1 MGLFDHLCLFGP
13 TPQNLTP
20 FSAGTGLHTGYK
32 HVRQHYIVNIL
43 CRGVHR
49 EDKYQ
54 QKKVHLALSSQSAC
68 AMHCMWFLKSLNNFL
83 PREENRHTALPFV
96 CKVIANPL
104 LLPGSLHW
112 PQEQKAFLMKCTA
125 LPFCGMPSKQK
136 HFLCLTPGLG
146 LLGNRSFLTTP
157 PACQQHLFGEAGS
170 TLLSHGKSR
179 SGIFFFHLSMFLWSQ
194 ILFSF
199 PS

>member
-1 MGLFDHLCLFGP
+1 
-13 TPQNLTP
+13 
-20 FSAGTGLHTGYK
+20 
-32 HVRQHYIVNIL
+32 
-43 CRGVHR
+43 
-49 EDKYQ
+49 
-54 QKKVHLALSSQSAC
+54 
-68 AMHCMWFLKSLNNFL
+68 MHCMWFLKSLNNFL

-157 PACQQHLFGEAGS
+157 PACQHHLFGEAGS

-179 SGIFFFHLSMFLWSQ
+179 SGIFFFFFTCQCFCGARFCFLFLVNIHLTLLSNV
-194 ILFSF
+194 FSCNHLKGF
-199 PS
+199 IQTSICFQFFSLLHHLKGTHLLT